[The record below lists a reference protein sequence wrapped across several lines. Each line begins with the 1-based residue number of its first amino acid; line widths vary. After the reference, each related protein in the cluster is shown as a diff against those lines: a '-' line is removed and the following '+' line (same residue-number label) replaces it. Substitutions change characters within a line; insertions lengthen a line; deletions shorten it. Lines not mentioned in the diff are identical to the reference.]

1 VQNIDQRALA
11 DLEAEQI
18 AQHVGQSRQRDVLD
32 RAQIDRQGAKVRPE
46 RRARLQS
53 FGRLGLEAPGATRAD
68 PAIQRDLGHV
78 GFDPGDFDAVV
89 GLARAL
95 RDLGHI
101 RAAPSAATR
110 EDRMTPRR
118 MRMKRAMRPG
128 VRFRLRL
135 GFRRFRGLLSL
146 RGRQARIVRGL
157 GRLIELGLEF
167 RDPSR
172 QPSVGRRQ
180 RLDLGDQRGDDR
192 VLVDKIGRGSHP
204 NVDSDSRP
212 RLNKKIASRRPPG
225 ARQKPGGEQLR
236 GSAPSQYL
244 LALQNHK
251 QVGLDD
257 AGMDALLRS
266 HQVDPEA
273 LRKDDF
279 DAFYVER
286 GRALCKIIEGAMGKT
301 IDTKDVSFRL

>member
-1 VQNIDQRALA
+1 MARTNASHSPRLPDADSGLVRGQRASREQPLLQQARLLGEGLSAGVQNIDQRALA
-11 DLEAEQI
+11 DLEADEI

-32 RAQIDRQGAKVRPE
+32 RAQIDRQSAKVRPE

-53 FGRLGLEAPGATRAD
+53 LGRLGLEAPGATRAD

-212 RLNKKIASRRPPG
+212 RLNKKIARRSSPG
-225 ARQKPGGEQLR
+225 ARQKPR
-236 GSAPSQYL
+236 G
-244 LALQNHK
+244 
-251 QVGLDD
+251 
-257 AGMDALLRS
+257 
-266 HQVDPEA
+266 
-273 LRKDDF
+273 
-279 DAFYVER
+279 
-286 GRALCKIIEGAMGKT
+286 
-301 IDTKDVSFRL
+301 